1 MLTGVDRSCH
11 TQASEYKL
19 LPHLFAQGVLC
30 RVRYLTIEWHL
41 GWLKERQQDWLS
53 GMALRLGLDK
63 MLTDAVRLPRR
74 RSDATAALTTR
85 MPLPLLAV
93 RCQCPCGDRAR
104 GLRAKQRLEPA
115 ACRL

>member
-63 MLTDAVRLPRR
+63 MLTDAVRSWLW
-74 RSDATAALTTR
+74 AAGSGLT
-85 MPLPLLAV
+85 
-93 RCQCPCGDRAR
+93 GR
-104 GLRAKQRLEPA
+104 GVWGEGA
-115 ACRL
+115 AE

>member
-74 RSDATAALTTR
+74 RDHHRGQPLGYVQ
-85 MPLPLLAV
+85 PWGHLPLAQLS
-93 RCQCPCGDRAR
+93 P
-104 GLRAKQRLEPA
+104 
-115 ACRL
+115 